1 MPGTSIGSKLNFDLD
16 SSNFPLTHGRPLRL
30 ARIERPGNFCR
41 EASDTKE
48 DSDHLIDYD
57 DTPSQLSTLRFLAIS
72 NSLLS
77 FERERK
83 ERKKE
88 RKKERRKKGA
98 TFLLSSCALRFVET
112 VTFSVYA
119 EYFLRMLQKFKR
131 RKIIF
136 GCCTAATRS
145 IRVALCLLQYCLK

>member
-16 SSNFPLTHGRPLRL
+16 SSNFPLTHGRPSRL

-77 FERERK
+77 FERE
-83 ERKKE
+83 EKKE
-88 RKKERRKKGA
+88 REKKGGGKKRYFS
-98 TFLLSSCALRFVET
+98 TFLLRTPF
-112 VTFSVYA
+112 
-119 EYFLRMLQKFKR
+119 R
-131 RKIIF
+131 
-136 GCCTAATRS
+136 
-145 IRVALCLLQYCLK
+145 